1 MSQQVAV
8 EKLVVDAWE
17 QRSYQH
23 PVAGDYVV
31 ENGTSTFGRQSS
43 AG

>member
-17 QRSYQH
+17 QRS
-23 PVAGDYVV
+23 
-31 ENGTSTFGRQSS
+31 
-43 AG
+43 

>member
-17 QRSYQH
+17 PAFISA
-23 PVAGDYVV
+23 PVVGDYVV
-31 ENGTSTFGRQSS
+31 ENGTERLGRQSYS
-43 AG
+43 G

>member
-17 QRSYQH
+17 QRSYQ
-23 PVAGDYVV
+23 
-31 ENGTSTFGRQSS
+31 
-43 AG
+43 

>member
-23 PVAGDYVV
+23 LW
-31 ENGTSTFGRQSS
+31 
-43 AG
+43 